1 MIIFAVL
8 PENGYVWFINLPLPL
23 NLPVKAFDQKTEY
36 PAVGLSLPARY
47 IAVYLIDSDERTAHA
62 GIVRAKYGDLPVV
75 CLMPTGFAI
84 SVRNWYDRIL
94 WNLDPYEWV
103 TAIQNASVVYTD
115 SYHAALFSMRK
126 RIPFIAT
133 YVEELRAPRLLDLK
147 VRYKLG
153 ASVQK
158 ASSVMLSPN
167 EPDWHAVETCWQG
180 ERDLSMRFLKN
191 AFGINPKENHEPT
204 EESTPDGS
212 RIRIP

>member
-1 MIIFAVL
+1 VIIFAVL
-8 PENGYVWFINLPLPL
+8 PENGRVWFINLPLPL

-84 SVRNWYDRIL
+84 CVRKWYDKIL
-94 WNLDPYEWV
+94 WYLNPYEWI

-115 SYHAALFSMRK
+115 SYHAVLFSMRN
-126 RIPFIAT
+126 RVPFLAT

-147 VRYKLG
+147 VRYELG
-153 ASVQK
+153 SSVQK
-158 ASSVMLSPN
+158 AATVQLAAT
-167 EPDWHAVETCWQG
+167 EPDWHSVETHWQS
-180 ERDLSMRFLKN
+180 ERDRSLVFLESALS
-191 AFGINPKENHEPT
+191 
-204 EESTPDGS
+204 SDS
-212 RIRIP
+212 V

>member
-8 PENGYVWFINLPLPL
+8 PENGCVWFINLPLPL

-191 AFGINPKENHEPT
+191 ALGINPKENHEPT

-212 RIRIP
+212 KLRAP